1 MISIRQ
7 TSFSFFVLLL
17 AVPLLWPSP
26 AEALD
31 DELSGKHLE
40 SLVPEELA
48 GYTLQEVDVQESSP
62 TVRGSY
68 KLESGLGSVTLALSY
83 GEQGAQRYQKT
94 RGKLSMA
101 AAQGEVNIHELSV
114 QGQRFVAADV
124 GSQFIV
130 MAYFNDFLVGV
141 SVEAVERP
149 GQDAEDPK
157 STAADFLEKVGV
169 ERFAEWSP
177 PEDVEYTLAE
187 VDTDV
192 SDCFDVECFSEYVS
206 SCERARLVGALGRR
220 VTAQY
225 TVEEQV
231 ADDQCRLSLVFT
243 DNPNPEWE
251 GTPLYFTV
259 DPAEDFT
266 MEEIKGVMENCVE
279 GDGEAYN
286 CEGPLLDRMK
296 E

>member
-1 MISIRQ
+1 MISIQR
-7 TSFSFFVLLL
+7 TSFSLFVLLL
-17 AVPLLWPSP
+17 AVPLLWPNS
-26 AEALD
+26 AQALD

-40 SLVPEELA
+40 SLIPDELA
-48 GYTLQEVDVQESSP
+48 GYTLQEVDAQDSSP
-62 TVRGSY
+62 AVRGVYQS
-68 KLESGLGSVTLALSY
+68 EADDGSLTLALSH

-101 AAQGEVNIHELSV
+101 AAQGKMNVEELSV

-124 GSQFIV
+124 GSQYIV
-130 MAYFNDFLVGV
+130 MAYFDHFLVGV
-141 SVEAVERP
+141 SVEDV
-149 GQDAEDPK
+149 DDPK
-157 STAADFLEKVGV
+157 SAAADFLEKVGV

-187 VDTDV
+187 MDTDI
-192 SDCFDVECFSEYVS
+192 SDCFDMECFSEYVS

-243 DNPNPEWE
+243 DNPNSEWE

-259 DPAEDFT
+259 NPTDGFT
-266 MEEIKGVMENCVE
+266 MNEIKGVMENCVE

-286 CEGPLLDRMK
+286 CEGPLLELMK
-296 E
+296 D